1 MSIPVWSPSDLSNR
15 SIQSYQARLSI
26 PVFLVTTQIAAAL
39 LASIVVIPQFLSK
52 QARWEVLRSHVAEI
66 GRLAAN
72 VVDGDLHRQLLDPA
86 NARAEQKTRIRLHIP
101 SKSKSAHPLG
111 SFSVGS

>member
-1 MSIPVWSPSDLSNR
+1 
-15 SIQSYQARLSI
+15 
-26 PVFLVTTQIAAAL
+26 VTTLIAAAL

-86 NARAEQKTRIRLHIP
+86 NYNEALYQRACANG
-101 SKSKSAHPLG
+101 SAPFRR
-111 SFSVGS
+111 S

>member
-1 MSIPVWSPSDLSNR
+1 MSIAVWSPSDLPNR
-15 SIQSYQARLSI
+15 SVQSYQARQSI

-66 GRLAAN
+66 GRLAAGL
-72 VVDGDLHRQLLDPA
+72 VDGDLHRQLLYCG
-86 NARAEQKTRIRLHIP
+86 ARCVTMGQP
-101 SKSKSAHPLG
+101 SVSSSA
-111 SFSVGS
+111 SISSASVSIVR